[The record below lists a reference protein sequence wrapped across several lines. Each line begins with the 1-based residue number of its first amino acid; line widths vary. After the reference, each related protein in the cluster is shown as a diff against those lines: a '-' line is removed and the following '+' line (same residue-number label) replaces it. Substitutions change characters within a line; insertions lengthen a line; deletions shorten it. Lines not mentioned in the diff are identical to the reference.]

1 MNDIIL
7 LKNNKKHFIINKKQG
22 DNMMDDKKRV
32 PGSTTVAPDVIETI
46 IQMTANDTPG
56 VSRIFNSNS
65 ANSGVKLKIAE
76 GTVSADIYI
85 ALCSDCNTLAVCNK
99 LQKKIE
105 RAIKD
110 MVGMKVGSLN
120 IHIEDFDY
128 SEMN

>member
-1 MNDIIL
+1 
-7 LKNNKKHFIINKKQG
+7 
-22 DNMMDDKKRV
+22 MDDKKRV
-32 PGSTTVAPDVIETI
+32 PGNTTVAPDVIETI

-56 VSRIFNSNS
+56 VSRIFNNNS

-85 ALCSDCNTLAVCNK
+85 ALQSDCNTLAVCNT
-99 LQKKIE
+99 LQKNIE

-110 MVGMKVGSLN
+110 MVGMEVGSLN

-128 SEMN
+128 PEMN